1 MMQRECAIRIS
12 FEELC
17 GRRSKRE
24 EIVAFMVCRSQ
35 CIPQACLS
43 EFI

>member
-17 GRRSKRE
+17 GRWSKRE
-24 EIVAFMVCRSQ
+24 EIVAFMIYRLQ
-35 CIPQACLS
+35 CIPHACLS